1 MAGYALRRILTMVP
15 LLWAVATVTFF
26 LMHAVPGGPF
36 DTNADKPLPQAT
48 IEALEQ
54 KYNLDGS
61 IWDQYVGFLQ
71 DLARGDLGHSFARN
85 VPVTE
90 VFSGGAAT
98 TFQLGA
104 CAFLFAIIVGV
115 GFGILSAFRQNG
127 LLDYFGV
134 AFTTFGVAVPSFV
147 MAVFLL
153 VIFSVQL
160 DWFDVLGW
168 EFGNYR
174 KMVLPT
180 VALGVLPA
188 SFIARITRASM
199 IEILSQDFI
208 RTARAKGL
216 AEPQVIFRH
225 AARNASI
232 PVLTVIGPIFAGLL
246 TGSFIIERTFAI
258 NGIGSA
264 FVRSVAL
271 RDYGV
276 IMGAVLLY
284 AGAIAVMNLIVDLA
298 YGLADPRIRY

>member
-1 MAGYALRRILTMVP
+1 MFGYAVRRIFVMIP

-36 DTNADKPLPQAT
+36 DVNSEKPLPQAT
-48 IEALEQ
+48 IEALQ
-54 KYNLDGS
+54 RKYNLDGT
-61 IWDQYVGFLQ
+61 IWDQYFGFIT

-90 VFSGGAAT
+90 VFSDGAVT
-98 TFQLGA
+98 TLQLGA
-104 CAFLFAIIVGV
+104 SAFIFAIVVGV
-115 GFGILSAFRQNG
+115 GFGILSAFKQNSIF
-127 LLDYFGV
+127 DYFSVG
-134 AFTTFGVAVPSFV
+134 FTTFGVAVPNFV
-147 MAVFLL
+147 MAAFLI

-160 DWFDVLGW
+160 NWFDVLGW
-168 EFGNYR
+168 EFGNYK

-180 VALGVLPA
+180 IALGLLSA

-199 IEILSQDFI
+199 IEILRQDFI

-216 AEPQVIFRH
+216 AEPSVIFRH

-264 FVRSVAL
+264 FVEAVAL

-284 AGAIAVMNLIVDLA
+284 AGAIAVMNLVVDLA